1 MRYLILLA
9 IVSIILVGCTTGVV
23 PMGQNTYMISGSSP
37 GLIGQGA
44 VKAKLLQQADK
55 WCRSKGLVMIP
66 LDSTGHDAVYMG
78 NWANAE
84 VTFKALPPEQAQT
97 AGPVYRPPSV
107 IIENR
112 YR

>member
-1 MRYLILLA
+1 
-9 IVSIILVGCTTGVV
+9 
-23 PMGQNTYMISGSSP
+23 MGQNTYMISGSSP

-78 NWANAE
+78 NLANSE
-84 VTFKALPPEQAQT
+84 VTFKALPPEQAQS
-97 AGPVYRPPSV
+97 AGPVYHPPSV